1 MGIITSRRR
10 VCGGKSLP
18 YDYEVEWI
26 GTEGNVGFLTNYIPN
41 SFDLTI
47 RGIFY
52 FGGYTNNASWV
63 LWWGSYT
70 GGSEPSFRIIRNES
84 NNNTVFPYNG
94 EKGNRAEVTLP
105 VNVGQTYNFT
115 FEPYLYKWNNLTYK
129 HNQTGVGN
137 NTVALSIFSSRFIG
151 KMIGHF
157 ILNKGSDLAAEFIPV
172 VKNGVG
178 CIYDAVTN
186 KLFYN
191 TLSGTPT
198 IGPRV

>member
-1 MGIITSRRR
+1 MGLMLNRRR
-10 VCGGKSLP
+10 VMGGNKLP

-26 GTEGNVGFLTNYIPN
+26 GTEGNVRFLTNYIPN

-52 FGGYTNNASWV
+52 FGGYTTNSNWIS
-63 LWWGSYT
+63 WWGSFDN
-70 GGSEPSFRIIRNES
+70 GNKPSFRIIRNTNS
-84 NNNTVFPYNG
+84 NNEVLPYNG
-94 EKGNRAEVTLP
+94 EKGNGAQIKLP
-105 VNVGQTYNFT
+105 VQLGGTYNFT
-115 FEPYLYKWNNLTYK
+115 FEPHLYIWNSLTYK
-129 HNQTGVGN
+129 HSHTGVGN
-137 NTVALSIFSSRFIG
+137 NTAAVSIFSDRFIG

-157 ILNKGSDLAAEFIPV
+157 IWNKGNDLAAEFIPV

-191 TLSGTPT
+191 TLSGIPT
-198 IGPRV
+198 VGPRV